1 MPMRSLSQDRA
12 FNRQGKRMSP
22 YIKAVIA
29 IVTFVIL
36 AGGVVVGSYREFC
49 TVREHKEDVLEVK
62 LELAGVSL
70 FQQQLSTQQQ
80 IKWLEND
87 IRDFYKRHG
96 QPPYRDSGIRADYE
110 ELMRK
115 LEDERKALVDIR
127 SRIKK

>member
-1 MPMRSLSQDRA
+1 M
-12 FNRQGKRMSP
+12 
-22 YIKAVIA
+22 
-29 IVTFVIL
+29 
-36 AGGVVVGSYREFC
+36 
-49 TVREHKEDVLEVK
+49 REHKEDVLAVK